1 MPLLGIFFLLLWPW
15 LGLVF
20 WKVIVGISYGELKSF
35 GMIL

>member
-20 WKVIVGISYGELKSF
+20 WKVIVGISYGEWKSV
-35 GMIL
+35 GIIL